1 METIFTK
8 IIKGEIPCAKI
19 YEDDQVFAFLDIN
32 PINPGHTLVIPKEP
46 YENIFEIPDEIIS
59 KMIVIAKQISIKQK
73 EILKAGGVNIHMNN
87 GEAAGPEVL
96 HCHIHVIPRYTN
108 DGYMDWHGKVYE
120 SEEQKIE
127 VQEKL
132 KF

>member
-19 YEDDQVFAFLDIN
+19 YEDEHVFAFLDIN

-46 YENIFEIPDEIIS
+46 YENIFEIPDEVLE
-59 KMIVIAKQISIKQK
+59 KMIVIAKQIAIKQK
-73 EILKAGGVNIHMNN
+73 EVLNADGINIGMNN
-87 GEAAGPEVL
+87 GKDAGQEVF
-96 HCHIHVIPRYTN
+96 HAHIHVIPRYKD
-108 DGYMDWHGKVYE
+108 DGYKLWHGKVYE

-127 VQEKL
+127 IQEKL

>member
-46 YENIFEIPDEIIS
+46 YENICEIPNEILE
-59 KMIVIAKQISIKQK
+59 KMIVIAKQIAIKQK
-73 EILKAGGVNIHMNN
+73 EVLNADGINIGMNN
-87 GEAAGPEVL
+87 GKDAGQEVF
-96 HCHIHVIPRYTN
+96 HAHIHVIPRYKN
-108 DGYMDWHGKVYE
+108 DRYKLWHGKVYE

-127 VQEKL
+127 IQEKL

>member
-19 YEDDQVFAFLDIN
+19 YEDNQIFAFLDIN
-32 PINPGHTLVIPKEP
+32 PINPGHTLVIPKES
-46 YENIFEIPDEIIS
+46 YENIFEIPNEVLE
-59 KMIVIAKQISIKQK
+59 KMIVIAKQIATKQK
-73 EILKAGGVNIHMNN
+73 EVLNADGINIGMNN
-87 GEAAGPEVL
+87 GKDAGQEVF
-96 HCHIHVIPRYTN
+96 HAHIHVIPRYKD
-108 DGYMDWHGKVYE
+108 DGYKLWHGKVYE

-127 VQEKL
+127 IQEKL